1 MMNHDDEVQER
12 QRDGLHD
19 RRERRDAQGGV
30 AGHGEHGCTEHL
42 LALKTDAMELTVVTE
57 PTQLGHIVLAL
68 VETRTGRGFS
78 VSLTPLELEVLAF
91 GLGRVAARMQ
101 KESERR

>member
-12 QRDGLHD
+12 QRDELQD
-19 RRERRDAQGGV
+19 WRERRDAQDGL
-30 AGHGEHGCTEHL
+30 AGHGERGCAEHL
-42 LALKTDAMELTVVTE
+42 LALKTDAMEVTVVTE
-57 PTQLGHIVLAL
+57 PTQLGHVVLAL

-91 GLGRVAARMQ
+91 GLGRVAARVQ
-101 KESERR
+101 QESERR

>member
-12 QRDGLHD
+12 QRDELQD
-19 RRERRDAQGGV
+19 WRERRDAQGAL
-30 AGHGEHGCTEHL
+30 AGHGERGCTEHL
-42 LALKTDAMELTVVTE
+42 LALKTDAMEVTVVTE
-57 PTQLGHIVLAL
+57 PRQLGHVVLAL
-68 VETRTGRGFS
+68 VETCTGRGFS

-91 GLGRVAARMQ
+91 GLGRVAARVQ

>member
-12 QRDGLHD
+12 QRDGLDD
-19 RRERRDAQGGV
+19 RRERRDARGV
-30 AGHGEHGCTEHL
+30 LAGHGEHGCAEHL
-42 LALKTDAMELTVVTE
+42 LALKTNAMEVTVVTE

-91 GLGRVAARMQ
+91 GLGRVAARVQ

>member
-12 QRDGLHD
+12 QRGELQDW
-19 RRERRDAQGGV
+19 RERRDAQGGL
-30 AGHGEHGCTEHL
+30 AGHGERGRTEHL
-42 LALKTDAMELTVVTE
+42 LALKTDAMEVTVVTE
-57 PTQLGHIVLAL
+57 PRQLGHVVLAL
-68 VETRTGRGFS
+68 VETRTGHGFS